1 MTGMEELKKEMAAR
15 GLTKAQIESKAV
27 YVVLDIVSVDPG
39 KYVTVYEDEQ
49 RAKKTLEA
57 ANRERMSIER
67 LIIDNRKLVNEAA
80 RTREEIKSYV
90 DEFSKALENCDTDEG
105 RDKLRLAQMY
115 VNTVKVNTVY
125 DNTAFI
131 VGLASLLTG
140 TQTDPLKELKKI
152 NPKLPLDSDLPID
165 TLELSVRAYNVLK
178 RAGVNTIS
186 DLRETSYERLM
197 KMRNMGPN
205 ALNEILTKAKSIGI
219 TIESRQGDDET

>member
-27 YVVLDIVSVDPG
+27 YVVLDIVSGDPG

-186 DLRETSYERLM
+186 ALRETSYERLM
-197 KMRNMGPN
+197 KMRNAGPN
-205 ALNEILTKAKSIGI
+205 TLNEILTKAKAIGI
-219 TIESRQGDDET
+219 TIERKQGHV